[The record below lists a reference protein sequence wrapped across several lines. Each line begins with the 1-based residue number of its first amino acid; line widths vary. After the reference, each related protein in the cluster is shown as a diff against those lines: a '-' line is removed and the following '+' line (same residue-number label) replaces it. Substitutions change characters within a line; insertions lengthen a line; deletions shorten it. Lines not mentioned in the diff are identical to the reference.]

1 LQSKSLRYRLNALLE
16 GTGEHQTASRFL
28 DAFLVILITGNVAA
42 VILETVPELASAY
55 NQFFHNF
62 EIFSVFIF
70 TIEYL
75 ARLWTCVDREDLRY
89 RPAIKG
95 RIRYVLSPMALIDLI
110 AIAPFYLAF
119 VVGLDLR
126 FVRVFRL
133 LRLLKLTRY
142 SAALSLVGSVLY
154 TERRPLG
161 AAGMVMLVLLVFAS
175 SFVYLAERNAQP
187 EAFGSIPA
195 AMWWGVA
202 TLTTV
207 GYGDVT
213 PVTPLGKFL
222 GAIVT
227 LLGVGMFAM
236 PAGILA
242 SGFAQAVRSR
252 DFVVSWTM
260 VASVPIFARLEASR
274 IAEIVALLEPQNA
287 SPGEVIMRKDELADC
302 MYFISS
308 GEVTVESAGHAIQLG
323 AGDFFGELAL
333 IDHVRH
339 AVTVRAETTCQLLI
353 LKESDLD
360 QLIALDDVLAA
371 AIHRIADERRAEF
384 KGDTS

>member
-1 LQSKSLRYRLNALLE
+1 MQSKSLRYRLNALLE